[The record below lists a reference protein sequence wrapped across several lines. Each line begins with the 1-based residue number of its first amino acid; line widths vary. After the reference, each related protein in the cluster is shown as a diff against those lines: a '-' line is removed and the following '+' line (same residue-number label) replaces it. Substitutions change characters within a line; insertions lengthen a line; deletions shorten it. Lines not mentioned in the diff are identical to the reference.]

1 MELKLEKKCRTDE
14 LEIGKRYAIGECGR
28 YPFVVTDINYERG
41 YVLLSYLN
49 DPQDGFVVTDIN
61 YERGYVLPSY
71 LNDPQDGLVY
81 LDSHGYYY
89 EFPLSSLEKELL

>member
-49 DPQDGFVVTDIN
+49 DPQDG
-61 YERGYVLPSY
+61 
-71 LNDPQDGLVY
+71 LVY
-81 LDSHGYYY
+81 LDSYGYYY